1 MKCFNFQCCAM
12 EVNCESMA
20 VTCATLANGGTC
32 PTTQDQIIKPNAVRD
47 VLSLLHS
54 CGFYEYSG
62 QFAFKI
68 GVPGKSSKAG
78 AMMMVLPN
86 TMGICVYSP
95 RIDPYGNSKRGLKF
109 CEELVRVFNFHRYD
123 NSTRFV
129 SKLNPRR
136 IYYESKGDTIVS
148 LMYAAS
154 EGDLDTLRR

>member
-1 MKCFNFQCCAM
+1 MNLLYFCTLDSYQFFYILIGRFCL
-12 EVNCESMA
+12 VNSW
-20 VTCATLANGGTC
+20 LIL
-32 PTTQDQIIKPNAVRD
+32 IIF
-47 VLSLLHS
+47 L
-54 CGFYEYSG
+54 
-62 QFAFKI
+62 QI

-78 AMMMVLPN
+78 AMMLVLPN

-95 RIDPYGNSKRGLKF
+95 PIDQYGNSIRGLKF

-148 LMYAAS
+148 LLYAAA
-154 EGDLDTLRR
+154 EGDLDTLRRCVNPRGQKE